1 MARSKS
7 SSNKGDRAMTQGFVA
22 QYAVEATLATPG
34 VFGLDSSNLVSLK
47 ESLVGEHEGKGVL
60 VEFNDTKEDLV
71 SITVF
76 PIVYYGDVIPEVA
89 WAIQEQVKNDVE
101 KYTGLFVDSVN
112 VHVKGVIARDDI
124 KV

>member
-1 MARSKS
+1 MARAKG

-34 VFGLDSSNLVSLK
+34 VFGLDSSSIVSLK

-101 KYTGLFVDSVN
+101 KYTGLVVDSVN